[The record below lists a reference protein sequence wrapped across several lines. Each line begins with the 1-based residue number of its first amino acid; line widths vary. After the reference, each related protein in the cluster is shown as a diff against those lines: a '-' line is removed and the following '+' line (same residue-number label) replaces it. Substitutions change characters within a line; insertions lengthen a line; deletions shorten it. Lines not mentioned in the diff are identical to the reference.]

1 MSFCAP
7 WARNVH
13 YLEGLISNS
22 PLIIHSYT
30 FLCKVRGE
38 IDDKKKKNNIPKE
51 TRHMENSKHGHYLFP
66 VAISKLIPDFQGVLS
81 SYDMHRFA
89 FASVTVCNRFY
100 FHENIE
106 GITCI

>member
-1 MSFCAP
+1 
-7 WARNVH
+7 
-13 YLEGLISNS
+13 
-22 PLIIHSYT
+22 
-30 FLCKVRGE
+30 
-38 IDDKKKKNNIPKE
+38 
-51 TRHMENSKHGHYLFP
+51 MENSKHGHYLFP